1 MQQDPRGLAI
11 TTESRA
17 AARHLDAA
25 MLAFLAQRTDVES
38 LLSRALL
45 ADPSLVAGH
54 CFLGFTKLLAA
65 RRPLAEAAGSDLA
78 AARRGIAERG
88 ATRREQALVDALA
101 AWQERGDMWGAA
113 EILDAWLLSRP
124 LDLLA
129 LRLSHAIRFMLGD
142 APGMRITLEA
152 VLPAWGRGVPG
163 RGFVLGCYAF
173 ALEETG
179 DLAAA
184 EHVGRG
190 AVALEPSDVWGAH
203 AVTHVM
209 EEQNRAE
216 EGLSWLDVVEPRLAG
231 IGGLRRHLFW
241 HRALFHLRLHETE
254 EALAL
259 YDSRVR
265 GEPSE
270 EVRDVMNAASLLWR
284 LQERGVPVGGRRWE
298 ELADLALSRIGDHA
312 WAFADLHY
320 VLCLAAAGRAEAV
333 QDMLASIRQRML
345 RQADSQALVH
355 ARVGFTAARAVAAA
369 GLGGPAERIREIL
382 LPVHDKLR
390 QLGGSNVQRDL
401 LRRMGTGAPFIPRP
415 MHGADIGRMPAA
427 VAR

>member
-1 MQQDPRGLAI
+1 MQRDSRGLAI

-25 MLAFLAQRTDVES
+25 VMAFLAQRADVGS

-45 ADPSLVAGH
+45 ADPSLVVGH
-54 CFLGFTKLLAA
+54 CFVGFTRLLAA
-65 RRPLAEAAGSDLA
+65 RRPLADAAAGDLA

-88 ATRREQALVDALA
+88 GTRREQTLIDALA
-101 AWQERGDMWGAA
+101 AWQERGDMWQAA
-113 EILDAWLLSRP
+113 GILDAWLLSQP

-129 LRLSHAIRFMLGD
+129 LRLSHGIRFMLGD

-152 VLPAWGRGVPG
+152 ALPAWGRGVPA

-203 AVTHVM
+203 AVAHVL
-209 EEQNRAE
+209 EERGHAE
-216 EGLSWLDVVEPRLAG
+216 EGLSWLSTVEPRLVG
-231 IGGLRRHLFW
+231 VGCFRRHLFW
-241 HRALFHLRLHETE
+241 HRALFHLRLHETG

-259 YDSRVR
+259 YDSRVWD
-265 GEPSE
+265 EASE
-270 EVRDVMNAASLLWR
+270 DVRDIMNAASLLWR
-284 LQERGVPVGGRRWE
+284 LQERGVVVGARRWE
-298 ELADLALSRIGDHA
+298 ELADLAASRVGDHA

-320 VLCLAAAGRAEAV
+320 VLCLAAAGRADVV
-333 QDMLASIRQRML
+333 QAMLRSIRECMVRWS
-345 RQADSQALVH
+345 DSQALVH
-355 ARVGFTAARAVAAA
+355 SRVGLTAARAVAAA
-369 GLGGPAERIREIL
+369 GLGAPAEHVQNIL
-382 LPVHDKLR
+382 LPVRDRLR
-390 QLGGSNVQRDL
+390 QLGGSHVQRDL
-401 LRRMGTGAPFIPRP
+401 LRRMGTGAPFTPRRTSD
-415 MHGADIGRMPAA
+415 ADESQALAA
-427 VAR
+427 VAG

>member
-17 AARHLDAA
+17 AARHLEAA
-25 MLAFLAQRTDVES
+25 VVAFLAQRVDAGS

-88 ATRREQALVDALA
+88 GTRREQALIDALA
-101 AWQERGDMWGAA
+101 AWQERGDMWGAV

-129 LRLSHAIRFMLGD
+129 LRLSHAIRFVLGD
-142 APGMRITLEA
+142 APGMRVTLEA

-203 AVTHVM
+203 AVAHVM
-209 EEQNRAE
+209 EEGGRAE
-216 EGLSWLDVVEPRLAG
+216 EGIAWLGTVEPRLAG
-231 IGGLRRHLFW
+231 VGCFRRHLFW

-265 GEPSE
+265 DEPSE
-270 EVRDVMNAASLLWR
+270 DVRDVMNAASLLWR
-284 LQERGVPVGGRRWE
+284 LQERGVSVGARRWE
-298 ELADLALSRIGDHA
+298 ELADLARSRIGDHA

-320 VLCLAAAGRAEAV
+320 VLCLAAAGRRDAV
-333 QDMLASIRQRML
+333 QDMLASIRQRIL
-345 RQADSQALVH
+345 RETDSQALVH
-355 ARVGFTAARAVAAA
+355 ARVGYTAARAVATA
-369 GLGGPAERIREIL
+369 GLGGPSEQVQDIL
-382 LPVHDKLR
+382 VPVHDRLR
-390 QLGGSNVQRDL
+390 QLGGSHVQRDL
-401 LRRMGTGAPFIPRP
+401 LRSMGTGAPFTPRRTRDVVP
-415 MHGADIGRMPAA
+415 DRASA
-427 VAR
+427 VATG

>member
-1 MQQDPRGLAI
+1 MQRDSRGLAI

-17 AARHLDAA
+17 AARHLDSAVT
-25 MLAFLAQRTDVES
+25 AFVAQRSDVGS

-65 RRPLAEAAGSDLA
+65 RRLLAEAAAGDLA
-78 AARRGIAERG
+78 AARRGIAEQG
-88 ATRREQALVDALA
+88 ATRRERTLVDALA
-101 AWQERGDMWGAA
+101 AWQEHGDMWQAA
-113 EILDAWLLSRP
+113 GILDDWLLSQP

-142 APGMRITLEA
+142 APGMRMSLEA
-152 VLPAWGRGVPG
+152 ALPAWGRGVPA

-190 AVALEPSDVWGAH
+190 AVEIEPADVWGAH
-203 AVTHVM
+203 AVAHVL
-209 EEQNRAE
+209 EERGHAE
-216 EGLSWLDVVEPRLAG
+216 EGLSWLSTVEPRLAG
-231 IGGLRRHLFW
+231 VGCFRRHLFW

-265 GEPSE
+265 DEPSE
-270 EVRDVMNAASLLWR
+270 DVRDVMNAASLLWR
-284 LQERGVPVGGRRWE
+284 LQGRGVSVGAWRWE
-298 ELADLALSRIGDHA
+298 ALADLARSRIGDHA

-320 VLCLAAAGRAEAV
+320 VLCLAAAGRMAAV

-345 RQADSQALVH
+345 REKDTQALVH

-369 GLGGPAERIREIL
+369 GLGGPTEQVQEIL
-382 LPVHDKLR
+382 FPVRDRLR
-390 QLGGSNVQRDL
+390 QLGGSHVQRDL
-401 LRRMGTGAPFIPRP
+401 LRRIGTGAPFTPRRTSD
-415 MHGADIGRMPAA
+415 ADGGRAPAV
-427 VAR
+427 VAG